1 MEIERKWIV
10 DQEKILP
17 LLKTSGVRIEQYYL
31 NTMSDG
37 LSDVWLIRVRRL
49 GSVYMLTLKGRGLMT
64 REELEY
70 EITEEEYY
78 NTIKH
83 AVKSINK
90 SRFYLV
96 LDEEK
101 ELYYEIDIF
110 DDYDFIICEVEF
122 PSEIEALSF
131 IPPEWCIEEVTNDR
145 EYTNINL
152 AK

>member
-17 LLKTSGVRIEQYYL
+17 LLKTSGVRIEQHYINTL
-31 NTMSDG
+31 NDE
-37 LSDVWLIRVRRL
+37 WLIRARKL
-49 GSVYMLTLKGRGLMT
+49 GSVHILTLKSQGLMS

-70 EITEEEYY
+70 DITEEEYY

-90 SRFYLV
+90 SRFYLPF
-96 LDEEK
+96 DEEN
-101 ELYYEIDIF
+101 EVYYEIDIF

-122 PSEIEALSF
+122 QSEIEALKF
-131 IPPEWCIEEVTNDR
+131 IPPDWCVEEVTDDSN
-145 EYTNINL
+145 YTNIIL